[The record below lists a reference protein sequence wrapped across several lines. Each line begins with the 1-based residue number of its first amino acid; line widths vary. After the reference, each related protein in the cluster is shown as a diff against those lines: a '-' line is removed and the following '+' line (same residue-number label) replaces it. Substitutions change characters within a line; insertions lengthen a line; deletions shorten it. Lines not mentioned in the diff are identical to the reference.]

1 VRVLLL
7 VKGKGKFHPY
17 SVDPVFNELGDR
29 IQDNQVQGIQSLE
42 ISVGQV
48 IAYRLM
54 MVFPMLIK
62 LLIYA
67 DI

>member
-1 VRVLLL
+1 
-7 VKGKGKFHPY
+7 
-17 SVDPVFNELGDR
+17 
-29 IQDNQVQGIQSLE
+29 LE

-54 MVFPMLIK
+54 MVFPLLIK